1 MKKRKAVYAAS
12 LDPITYGHINIVERM
27 APLYD
32 EFVILVA
39 VDPRKSYT
47 FTPVERVEMATASLA
62 HLPNISVE
70 LCIGHYV
77 VKYAETIGAQVIIRG
92 IRNFKDLESE
102 QTLAEENRHIC
113 SQIETVWVPCLP
125 SLMHVS
131 SSTVK
136 NHVGADP
143 EWEYQVARL
152 VPKAVLV
159 KLKEKYILGKAQKHW
174 VTLMSILGNPKGSE
188 NVLKDLLVR
197 YSEPRRTYHNLLHI
211 VTMLDELE
219 QLHEDNPALTL
230 AIWFHDA
237 VYDPKAKDNEER
249 SAQLAK
255 DAISTLG
262 LPDSL
267 GEQVSDLVLATK
279 HNEVPT
285 GHEKQTLVDLDLMIL
300 GKPEKVFD
308 TYEAGIRS
316 EYDWVSEPD
325 FKNERS
331 RTLQTF
337 LDRPF
342 IFVTESFWQR
352 YESTARK
359 NLKRSIEQ
367 LRR

>member
-1 MKKRKAVYAAS
+1 MKKSKAVYAAS
-12 LDPITYGHINIVERM
+12 LDPITYGHINIIERM

-47 FTPVERVEMATASLA
+47 FTPEERVGMATVSLT
-62 HLPNISVE
+62 HLPNVSVE
-70 LCIGHYV
+70 MCVGHYV
-77 VKYAETIGAQVIIRG
+77 VKYAESIGAQVIIRG

-131 SSTVK
+131 SSMVK

-152 VPKAVLV
+152 VPTAVLIR
-159 KLKEKYILGKAQKHW
+159 LKEKYILGKARKHW
-174 VTLMSILGNPKGSE
+174 TTLMSILGNPKEAE

-197 YSEPRRTYHNLLHI
+197 YSEPRRAYHNLLHI

-219 QLHEDNPALTL
+219 QLHADSPALTL
-230 AIWFHDA
+230 AIWYHDA

-249 SAQLAK
+249 SSQLAK
-255 DAISTLG
+255 VVISALC

-267 GEQVSDLVLATK
+267 GEQVCELVLATK
-279 HNEVPT
+279 HDEVPIE
-285 GHEKQTLVDLDLMIL
+285 HDKQLLVDLDLMVL

-308 TYEAGIRS
+308 EYEAGIRI

-325 FKNERS
+325 FKKQRS
-331 RTLQTF
+331 RILQAF
-337 LDRPF
+337 LDRPS
-342 IFVTESFWQR
+342 IFVTESFRRR
-352 YESTARK
+352 YESTAQK

-367 LRR
+367 LRK